1 MSVLVNTNRKACLR
15 LAVRAVRANR
25 VRSFFLC
32 ASVFLVTVLYTVVF
46 YTADSVQ
53 NSYLLK
59 DQQEYGSTSHIV
71 FDGLSAHQA
80 ERIRAHELVADAVE
94 LHSIGMLSDELLE
107 YRSIR
112 LAAADQEYAQTVSAV
127 PEAGRMPEREGEI
140 ALDTKTLDS
149 LGIPHRTGTELSLR
163 WKNQKGEERQD
174 TFTLCGYWSGETMHT
189 ESCAWIA
196 PEEAE
201 RLLERSGKQETITLG
216 VTLHRPKDLEEQ
228 AKSILRDLGL
238 GDLSYTTNLS
248 YNSARMDTA
257 NQRAISYLFSAVFV
271 VAGGFLLIYNIMIVD
286 LRERA
291 ALLCSMKALGMTPR
305 QAGLFTSFYAL
316 LLCAVGVPFGLVA
329 GFFIFY
335 HLAGGII
342 VSLTGLTL
350 NRNLLQVYPAVLSV
364 GCAVLISWAGCFVST
379 CRMNG
384 WMPAQIQAFFNQ
396 TIKRKKRRRKET
408 VTVTRMALG
417 SLGMRRRSFFAAALS
432 LLVASLVLGAS
443 YIRYIS
449 YDAGYYADEMYLN
462 DYSFID
468 ASCEGEYQRYNEQAG
483 NLTQEMG
490 EQIRSFPGVEE
501 YGEFLTHEV
510 KLTADDRL
518 RNLVVDYYNET
529 DPLEGN
535 MTKKETMEGQ
545 PDWIAGLDR
554 LEQTGV
560 YSSVL
565 IGAEGLAMDTVL
577 YYEPLDGTFDPELFE
592 TGDYVLAVGV
602 AAQDGLSAAP
612 AGTKVTIGKKT
623 FTVMANLQEW
633 GMVPAGQNS
642 REAAFCLNY
651 VMPADT
657 LREQYP
663 ETNIRQIVVN
673 IDSKQAGRFEKA
685 IEPFKE
691 DEGVYVERKQDE
703 IRKFQQSAAASVSV
717 PVFTGLLL
725 FGISLLGFLNV
736 MITKV
741 LARYHDFA
749 LYQSLGMQKKQIRK
763 MLLVEGLIHAV
774 ISLTATMPAAAVI
787 LWYGMAAF
795 YNSNWAYISNNDWA
809 VTYVYSVWP
818 LAAVGVVILLI
829 CLLVPQL
836 CLEKTEKES
845 IVERMRIRES

>member
-1 MSVLVNTNRKACLR
+1 MSVLVNTNREACLR

-174 TFTLCGYWSGETMHT
+174 TFTLCGYWSRETMHT

-364 GCAVLISWAGCFVST
+364 GCAVLTSWAGCFVST

-592 TGDYVLAVGV
+592 TGDYVLAVGA

-612 AGTKVTIGKKT
+612 A
-623 FTVMANLQEW
+623 
-633 GMVPAGQNS
+633 
-642 REAAFCLNY
+642 
-651 VMPADT
+651 DT
-657 LREQYP
+657 LRELYP

-673 IDSKQAGRFEKA
+673 IDPKQAGRFEKA

-763 MLLVEGLIHAV
+763 MLLIEGLIHAV